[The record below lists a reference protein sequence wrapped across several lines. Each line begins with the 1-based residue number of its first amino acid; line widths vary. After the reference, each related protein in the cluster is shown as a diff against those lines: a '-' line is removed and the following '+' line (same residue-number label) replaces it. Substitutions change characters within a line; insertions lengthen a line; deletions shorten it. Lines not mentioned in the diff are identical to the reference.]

1 MSRYD
6 YGPSIISVWCIQYS
20 LTDVMAHSSPI
31 IGNLLD
37 KPEAWMELEE
47 DYFEEVAA
55 LLGTISCSLLEV
67 NPSLV

>member
-1 MSRYD
+1 
-6 YGPSIISVWCIQYS
+6 
-20 LTDVMAHSSPI
+20 MAHSSPI

-37 KPEAWMELEE
+37 KPEAWMEMEE